1 LKNLM
6 DMDKTSIGQTYNLA
20 GPKTYTNREFL
31 QLVADT
37 LADPNHSRM
46 TVNVPK
52 PIMQA
57 IAYLTN
63 RFIWWPTMDPDLI
76 ERKYVDEP
84 SDRKIML
91 SANGGLTSDE
101 SWKALDIVPDTLED
115 NIAQYIKW
123 MRSVFCFLAVSMLSA
138 ADVAL
143 PLSGLRTT

>member
-1 LKNLM
+1 M

-57 IAYLTN
+57 IHLVADDGPGPH
-63 RFIWWPTMDPDLI
+63 REEVRRRA
-76 ERKYVDEP
+76 ERPEDH
-84 SDRKIML
+84 
-91 SANGGLTSDE
+91 
-101 SWKALDIVPDTLED
+101 ALCQRRINFGRELEGVGYR
-115 NIAQYIKW
+115 AGYARGQH
-123 MRSVFCFLAVSMLSA
+123 RSVHQMDEVSP
-138 ADVAL
+138 L
-143 PLSGLRTT
+143 PPCGLNAISC